1 MNVKLTLEYDGTDF
15 CGWQVQPGQRTVQ
28 GAVEEAL
35 SRLLGQEVRIHG
47 AGRTDAGVHA
57 MAQVATF
64 SVDTAIPPERL
75 RFALNPLLPDDVK
88 VVASESMPEDFHARY
103 SARAKTYKY
112 YLLFSD
118 KPSPLNRNRAWRV
131 GTKLDLAAV
140 NAGLKLL
147 EGRHDFKAFSSTGSN
162 VTSTERILY
171 QADLSCVDN
180 MGVVTLYGNGF
191 LYNMVRIIVGA
202 VVAMGQDKL
211 SADTIVTALATGERS
226 LLSATAPAHGLYLFE
241 VHYRP
246 LLTS

>member
-1 MNVKLTLEYDGTDF
+1 MNVKLTLEYDGTEF

-35 SRLLGQEVRIHG
+35 SSLLRQEVRIHG

-64 SVDTAIPPERL
+64 SVNTVIPPQRL

-88 VVASESMPEDFHARY
+88 VVTSEAMPEDFHARY

-112 YLLFSD
+112 HLLFSD
-118 KPSPLNRNRAWRV
+118 KPSPLHRNRAWRV

-140 NAGLKLL
+140 SAGLKLL

-171 QADLSCVDN
+171 QADLSCVEN

-202 VVAMGQDKL
+202 VAAMGQGKL
-211 SADTIVTALATGERS
+211 SADTILTALATGERS

-241 VHYRP
+241 VHY
-246 LLTS
+246 